1 MKAVI
6 LAGGLGTRLSE
17 ETGVRPKPMVEI
29 GEQPILWHILKI
41 YSAYGVNDFIICC
54 GYKSHII
61 KQYFRDYMLR
71 TSSTTF
77 DMRTGDVVYH
87 DRTVEPWRI
96 TLVETGTDSMTGGR
110 LKRVRDYVGD
120 DTFFMTYG
128 DGVSDVNIAAELAF
142 HRAHGKLAT
151 MTAVQPPGRFG
162 VFSLTE
168 HDPVVHSF
176 TEKQPD
182 GSWINGGFFILNPE
196 VIDYIDGDDTVW
208 EQSPL
213 RRLASDG
220 QLVAYR
226 HDGFWHAMDTLR
238 DRAVLQDLWASG
250 SAPWRIWERRARP
263 SKIAEGVVPL
273 VGVT

>member
-1 MKAVI
+1 MKAVV
-6 LAGGLGTRLSE
+6 LAGGVGTRLSE
-17 ETGVRPKPMVEI
+17 ETGIRPKPMVEI

-41 YSAYGVNDFIICC
+41 YSTYGVNDFIICC

-110 LKRVRDYVGD
+110 LKRVRDYIGD
-120 DTFFMTYG
+120 ETFFMTYG
-128 DGVSDVNIAAELAF
+128 DGVSDVDIAAEFAF

-162 VFSLTE
+162 VFGNGDVGLVGPDVRPFVAVR
-168 HDPVVHSF
+168 DPAMPDRELGHRGGQKTDRLVQIPDCHVGMLDIRGHVV
-176 TEKQPD
+176 TPEKVVEMLEPMLRALE
-182 GSWINGGFFILNPE
+182 LNPN
-196 VIDYIDGDDTVW
+196 
-208 EQSPL
+208 
-213 RRLASDG
+213 
-220 QLVAYR
+220 
-226 HDGFWHAMDTLR
+226 
-238 DRAVLQDLWASG
+238 
-250 SAPWRIWERRARP
+250 P
-263 SKIAEGVVPL
+263 S
-273 VGVT
+273 